1 MSAPPFERFL
11 QTHKDDVYRYLKA
24 VARSHADDCFQ
35 ETFISALK
43 AYPRLDHSGDARAW
57 IFTIARRK
65 ALDAHR
71 AEKRRPLP
79 VDEVPERGSVID
91 HDGGDAELLGL
102 VERLPPKQKEAVEL
116 RYIADLSYEQ
126 IAEVMGL
133 TGDAARQNASAGIR
147 ALRKVWKT

>member
-24 VARSHADDCFQ
+24 VARAHADDCFQ

-43 AYPRLDHSGDARAW
+43 AYPKLDHSRDPRAW
-57 IFTIARRK
+57 VFTIARNK

-71 AEKRRPLP
+71 GERRRP
-79 VDEVPERGSVID
+79 V
-91 HDGGDAELLGL
+91 L
-102 VERLPPKQKEAVEL
+102 VEELPETGTTDREASDDELMALVRELPDKQREAVEL

-126 IAEVMGL
+126 IAEIMGC
-133 TGDAARQNASAGIR
+133 TNDAARQNASAGVK
-147 ALRKVWKT
+147 ALRKRWNS

>member
-24 VARSHADDCFQ
+24 VARGNADDCFQ

-43 AYPRLDHSGDARAW
+43 AYPRLDHSGDPRAW

-65 ALDAHR
+65 VLDTYR
-71 AEKRRPLP
+71 SENRRPVPVEVLP
-79 VDEVPERGSVID
+79 DSGVNDPDGPDE
-91 HDGGDAELLGL
+91 ELMEL
-102 VERLPPKQKEAVEL
+102 VRSLPAKQKEAVEL

-126 IAEVMGL
+126 VAQVMGL
-133 TGDAARQNASAGIR
+133 TEDAARQNA
-147 ALRKVWKT
+147 

>member
-11 QTHKDDVYRYLKA
+11 QTHKDDVYRYLRA
-24 VARSHADDCFQ
+24 VARVHADDCFQ

-71 AEKRRPLP
+71 AQKRRPVP
-79 VDEVPERGSVID
+79 VDEVPELGVMD
-91 HDGGDAELLGL
+91 TDGPDDELLAL
-102 VERLPPKQKEAVEL
+102 VEGLPPKQKEAVEL

-133 TGDAARQNASAGIR
+133 TQEAARQNASAGVR
-147 ALRKVWKT
+147 ALRKVWNS